1 MFRKGLIF
9 LFGVILRNRTET
21 KERFSDKFGVFFSG
35 SKRLRKSFVFSNIA
49 INVERAPSDVVSEA
63 EEKRSGQVV
72 RQRHR
77 NYLDMLFLLGFS
89 EVDSRREAEERR
101 RDNFRSF
108 FSFCLRASSL
118 AYSLASAFALAIRV
132 RFWALTR
139 LA

>member
-21 KERFSDKFGVFFSG
+21 KERFSDKFWFFFPG

-72 RQRHR
+72 RQHHR

-89 EVDSRREAEERR
+89 EVDSRSEAEERR

-108 FSFCLRASSL
+108 FSFCLSANNL
-118 AYSLASAFALAIRV
+118 AYSLASDLALAIRA
-132 RFWALTR
+132 RF
-139 LA
+139 